1 MKEHRKKLSDFEKK
15 KIIALYKENKTIT
28 DISSLLNRSKSVVS
42 RIVKVYSL
50 TGSPFSG
57 KKPGRPRKTS
67 KRTDRKIQRI
77 SLRDRFK
84 TANQISREI
93 NEETQVSRQTVSRRL
108 NEIGLFA
115 RIPRKKPLI

>member
-57 KKPGRPRKTS
+57 KNLEDHVKQAKEQTEKS
-67 KRTDRKIQRI
+67 KGF
-77 SLRDRFK
+77 L
-84 TANQISREI
+84 
-93 NEETQVSRQTVSRRL
+93 
-108 NEIGLFA
+108 
-115 RIPRKKPLI
+115 